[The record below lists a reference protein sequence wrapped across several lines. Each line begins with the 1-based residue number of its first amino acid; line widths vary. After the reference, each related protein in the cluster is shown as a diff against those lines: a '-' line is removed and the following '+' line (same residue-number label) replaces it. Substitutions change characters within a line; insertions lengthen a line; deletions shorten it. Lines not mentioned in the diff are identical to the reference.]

1 MPVVEVACPGCGVK
15 LKAPETMIGKKAKCK
30 KCQVSFRIPGSA
42 ATAGESPPSPS
53 NRPRDT
59 DKTEVMMAL
68 PVDDDKTTPLPVP
81 PTPDIASLPSA
92 DPFDF
97 GPVKAPV
104 TPPIKPASPKAA
116 TPSAALPAPA
126 RPTNPRSSAPPQA
139 LSLDDECDPLPLS
152 KNSPPSPAAM
162 SARLEANYEASA
174 PSATPPEPVD
184 HEPYNPFADL
194 SPSAVEEPPPAR
206 QAKDKEKKPKEKSP
220 QQEKQKSGDSS
231 SDAEDPPKPR
241 YQRPQGKRG
250 AILAL
255 VFSGLFGIAA
265 LALGVTAV
273 IIFQQSRQAEEQA
286 KQDKKAEQPAPTP
299 NDPNPP
305 PIAKESEPP
314 PSSQDK
320 DPKPEPKPQPKPP
333 APGMRPAVVF
343 NRLGTFTISALP
355 DKPQLDDKPSPEQ
368 IRHLETPL
376 STIKRIFPP
385 ADPTTGDTYVLSQT
399 ATAVGDSGEKLAL
412 DTYGPAGNRFA
423 EARIEYTGDGL
434 IEPIADV
441 YAAADGAF
449 FLTCVGGKLHVWSL
463 GDKPTKIADGL
474 SPYAEKPEHAKA
486 GVAAAFFAA
495 NPKQVI
501 LVSTAGGVLLYDLET
516 RKPIKDF
523 LPPHGKPGKVFLNR
537 SIAKAPD
544 GESIVVAVAGVLY
557 QIAAKPDLSVL
568 RKYDLD
574 GDVEESKA
582 LAASGTPG
590 RLLYVFTT
598 IPDKMNRQERVI
610 LGLPLGDAAKP
621 VTYHFPAGMVGEPKS
636 AIWAGEEFGG
646 VATERGVIW
655 FDDHEGKF
663 APLVMTQV
671 PTAGL
676 YFSGQNHFW
685 YTVPHAKDENK
696 CTLIGLSMPFN
707 SFAEFQKSGGSN
719 RPIRSVQIDH
729 RGLAK

>member
-30 KCQVSFRIPGSA
+30 KCQVSFRIPGSSA
-42 ATAGESPPSPS
+42 PAGESPPRPPTH
-53 NRPRDT
+53 PRDN

-68 PVDDDKTTPLPVP
+68 PDDDDKTTLMPVP
-81 PTPDIASLPSA
+81 PSPDVASLPSA

-97 GPVKAPV
+97 RPVKAPV
-104 TPPIKPASPKAA
+104 TPPTKPATPKAA
-116 TPSAALPAPA
+116 TPPASPPAPA
-126 RPTNPRSSAPPQA
+126 KPTNPRSSTAPQP
-139 LSLDDECDPLPLS
+139 LSLDDDYDPLPLP
-152 KNSPPSPAAM
+152 KNSPPAPAA
-162 SARLEANYEASA
+162 APGAPEANREGSG

-194 SPSAVEEPPPAR
+194 GPVPAEEPPAR
-206 QAKDKEKKPKEKSP
+206 QPKDKSHEKKKRK
-220 QQEKQKSGDSS
+220 
-231 SDAEDPPKPR
+231 SDASSPDAQDPPKPR
-241 YQRPQGKRG
+241 YQRPEGKRG
-250 AILAL
+250 TILAL

-265 LALGVTAV
+265 LALGITAV
-273 IIFQQSRQAEEQA
+273 IIFQQSRQADEQA
-286 KQDKKAEQPAPTP
+286 KQDKKAVQPAPAP

-305 PIAKESEPP
+305 PIAKDPEPP
-314 PSSQDK
+314 PSPQQK
-320 DPKPEPKPQPKPP
+320 EPEPEPKPQPKPP

-343 NRLGTFTISALP
+343 NRLGTFTISPLP
-355 DKPQLDDKPSPEQ
+355 DKLQLDDKPTPEQ

-385 ADPTTGDTYVLSQT
+385 ADPATGDTFVLSQT
-399 ATAVGDSGEKLAL
+399 AAAVGDTGEKLAL
-412 DTYGPAGNRFA
+412 DTYGPAGSRFA

-441 YAAADGAF
+441 HASADGAF
-449 FLTCVGGKLHVWSL
+449 FLTAVGGKLQVWSL
-463 GDKPTKIADGL
+463 GDKPTKIADGI

-501 LVSTAGGVLLYDLET
+501 LVSTAGGVLLYDIET

-523 LPPHGKPGKVFLNR
+523 LPPHGMPGKVFLNR

-544 GESIVVAVAGVLY
+544 GESIVVAVAGVVY

-568 RKYDLD
+568 RKYDLG

-582 LAASGTPG
+582 LAVSGTPG

-598 IPDKMNRQERVI
+598 LRDKMNRQDVVI

-621 VTYHFPAGMVGEPKS
+621 VTYRFPGGAVGEPKS

-646 VATERGVIW
+646 VTTERGVIW

-663 APLVMTQV
+663 VPLVMTQV
-671 PTAGL
+671 PTTGL
-676 YFSGQNHFW
+676 YSSGKNHFW
-685 YTVPHAKDENK
+685 YTVPHAQDENK
-696 CTLIGLSMPFN
+696 CTLLGLSMPFN

-719 RPIRSVQIDH
+719 RPLRTVQIDH
-729 RGLAK
+729 RGLSK

>member
-30 KCQVSFRIPGSA
+30 KCQVSFRIPGTTA
-42 ATAGESPPSPS
+42 PAGESPSPPSS
-53 NRPRDT
+53 RRHDNDQ
-59 DKTEVMMAL
+59 TEVMMAL

-97 GPVKAPV
+97 SPVKAPV
-104 TPPIKPASPKAA
+104 TPPTKPATPKAA
-116 TPSAALPAPA
+116 PAK
-126 RPTNPRSSAPPQA
+126 PTNPRSSAPPQA
-139 LSLDDECDPLPLS
+139 LSLDDDYDPLPLP
-152 KNSPPSPAAM
+152 KNSPPSPAAAPGA
-162 SARLEANYEASA
+162 SEANREASG

-184 HEPYNPFADL
+184 QEPYNPFADL
-194 SPSAVEEPPPAR
+194 GQFPVEEPPVR
-206 QAKDKEKKPKEKSP
+206 QAKEKKPKEKSSEP
-220 QQEKQKSGDSS
+220 EKRKSGDSS
-231 SDAEDPPKPR
+231 SDPEDPPKPR

-250 AILAL
+250 TILAL
-255 VFSGLFGIAA
+255 VFSGLFGIVA

-286 KQDKKAEQPAPTP
+286 KQDKKAEPPAPAP
-299 NDPNPP
+299 NGPNPP
-305 PIAKESEPP
+305 PIAKDPETP
-314 PSSQDK
+314 PSPQDK
-320 DPKPEPKPQPKPP
+320 DPEPEPQPQPQPKPP

-343 NRLGTFTISALP
+343 NRLGTFTISPLP
-355 DKPQLDDKPSPEQ
+355 DKPQLDDKPSAEQ

-385 ADPTTGDTYVLSQT
+385 ADPTTGDTFVLSQT
-399 ATAVGDSGEKLAL
+399 AAAVGDSGEKLAL

-441 YAAADGAF
+441 YASADGAF
-449 FLTCVGGKLHVWSL
+449 FLTSVGGKLHVWSL

-568 RKYDLD
+568 RKYDLG

-582 LAASGTPG
+582 LAVSGTPG

-598 IPDKMNRQERVI
+598 IPDKMNRQDGVI
-610 LGLPLGDAAKP
+610 LGLPVGDDAKP
-621 VTYHFPAGMVGEPKS
+621 VTYRFPVGMVGEPKS
-636 AIWAGEEFGG
+636 AIWAGETFGG
-646 VATERGVIW
+646 IATERGVLW

-663 APLVMTQV
+663 VPLVMTQV